1 MMKYNTVIWDL
12 DGTLLNTLTDLMNS
26 INFALAKFDYPPR
39 TLDEIRR
46 FVGNGVRVLMELSI
60 PDGFDNPNYDE
71 AFEIFSAHYAEHNM
85 DNTGPYEGVIDVIRT
100 LSDMGVKQAIV
111 SNKVDSGVQTLNAA
125 FFGVDTAIGE
135 QAGLERKPAP
145 DMVWKAMEILGAN
158 KETTVY
164 IGDTEVDLATARNSG
179 LDSIS
184 VLWGFRSAEELTPH
198 NPMRMVNAPEEILK
212 IISC

>member
-184 VLWGFRSAEELTPH
+184 VLWGFRSVEELTPH